1 MKRANLVGK
10 DTFAE
15 QKVLIKAYLKVV
27 KAKEICQ
34 EVNLSNTTISE
45 LKNGRKSLDTLKFR
59 SFEAL
64 YIAAKNILRLKE
76 NKTGG
81 FYVKKYIKNVYGSAI
96 SP

>member
-34 EVNLSNTTISE
+34 REVNLSNTTISE

-64 YIAAKNILRLKE
+64 YLAAK
-76 NKTGG
+76 
-81 FYVKKYIKNVYGSAI
+81 KYFTAERK
-96 SP
+96 

>member
-34 EVNLSNTTISE
+34 EVHLSNTTISE
-45 LKNGRKSLDTLKFR
+45 LKNGRKNLDTLKLR
-59 SFEAL
+59 SFESL
-64 YIAAKNILRLKE
+64 YIAAK
-76 NKTGG
+76 
-81 FYVKKYIKNVYGSAI
+81 KYFTAERK
-96 SP
+96 

>member
-10 DTFAE
+10 DIFAE

-27 KAKEICQ
+27 KVKDVCQ

-45 LKNGRKSLDTLKFR
+45 LKNGRKNLDTLKFR

-64 YIAAKNILRLKE
+64 YLAAK
-76 NKTGG
+76 
-81 FYVKKYIKNVYGSAI
+81 KYFTADSK
-96 SP
+96 

>member
-1 MKRANLVGK
+1 MKRGNLVGK
-10 DTFAE
+10 DNFSE

-64 YIAAKNILRLKE
+64 YIAAKKYFTSD
-76 NKTGG
+76 NK
-81 FYVKKYIKNVYGSAI
+81 
-96 SP
+96 

>member
-1 MKRANLVGK
+1 MKRTNLVDK

-27 KAKEICQ
+27 KAKEICR

-45 LKNGRKSLDTLKFR
+45 LKNGRKNLDTLKFR

-64 YIAAKNILRLKE
+64 YVAAKNILQLIT
-76 NKTGG
+76 NKKQEY
-81 FYVKKYIKNVYGSAI
+81 FM
-96 SP
+96 

>member
-10 DTFAE
+10 DTFAG

-27 KAKEICQ
+27 KAKDICQ

-45 LKNGRKSLDTLKFR
+45 LKNGRKNLDTLKFR

-64 YIAAKNILRLKE
+64 YVAAK
-76 NKTGG
+76 
-81 FYVKKYIKNVYGSAI
+81 KYFTADRK
-96 SP
+96 

>member
-1 MKRANLVGK
+1 MKRTNLADK

-27 KAKEICQ
+27 KAKEICR

-45 LKNGRKSLDTLKFR
+45 LKNGRKNLDTFKFR

-64 YIAAKNILRLKE
+64 YLAAK
-76 NKTGG
+76 
-81 FYVKKYIKNVYGSAI
+81 KYFTAERK
-96 SP
+96 

>member
-27 KAKEICQ
+27 KAKEISQ
-34 EVNLSNTTISE
+34 EVKLSNTTISE
-45 LKNGRKSLDTLKFR
+45 LKNGRKNLDTLKFR

-64 YIAAKNILRLKE
+64 YLAAKK
-76 NKTGG
+76 
-81 FYVKKYIKNVYGSAI
+81 
-96 SP
+96 

>member
-27 KAKEICQ
+27 KAKEISQ
-34 EVNLSNTTISE
+34 EVKLSNTTISE
-45 LKNGRKSLDTLKFR
+45 LKNGRKNLDTLKFR

-64 YIAAKNILRLKE
+64 YLA
-76 NKTGG
+76 
-81 FYVKKYIKNVYGSAI
+81 V
-96 SP
+96 

>member
-1 MKRANLVGK
+1 M
-10 DTFAE
+10 T
-15 QKVLIKAYLKVV
+15 QKKIFKKNGWNERLIKAYLKVV

-64 YIAAKNILRLKE
+64 YIAAKKYFTAD
-76 NKTGG
+76 NK
-81 FYVKKYIKNVYGSAI
+81 
-96 SP
+96 

>member
-1 MKRANLVGK
+1 MKRTNLADK

-27 KAKEICQ
+27 KVKKICR

-45 LKNGRKSLDTLKFR
+45 LKNGRKNLDTLKFR

-64 YIAAKNILRLKE
+64 YVAAKNILQLIT
-76 NKTGG
+76 NKKQEY
-81 FYVKKYIKNVYGSAI
+81 FM
-96 SP
+96 